1 MKQAH
6 PYSTRRQSNL
16 HNRQLH
22 DYLDGNHN
30 ELIRRSL
37 LGLPKVYNSLKQ
49 EVVDAK
55 SVKSF
60 QRELQELVRKKAEK
74 CEDGWEQ
81 SLNLR
86 KVAFS
91 V

>member
-1 MKQAH
+1 MRLK
-6 PYSTRRQSNL
+6 PVEKKRSNL

-22 DYLDGNHN
+22 DYLDSNHN

-55 SVKSF
+55 SVESF
-60 QRELQELVRKKAEK
+60 QSKLQVLVRKKAEK

-86 KVAFS
+86 KVAS